1 MTSFIKTV
9 SAAALLAA
17 CGSSQVPPA
26 KFADAQSAI
35 SAADAV
41 GAEHEPRAALHL
53 KMARDQ
59 LNQAQ
64 TLSQNGDDEEASLLV
79 ARSKTDAEMA
89 LMVTR
94 EAAARKE
101 AEHAQREVK
110 SLTPAN

>member
-1 MTSFIKTV
+1 MHSLIKIV

-26 KFADAQSAI
+26 KFADAQSKI

-41 GAEHEPRAALHL
+41 GAAHEPRAALHL

-59 LNQAQ
+59 LGQAQ
-64 TLSQNGDDEEASLLV
+64 QLANDGEDRDAELLI
-79 ARSKTDAEMA
+79 ARAKADAEMA

-94 EAAARKE
+94 EAVARRE
-101 AEHAQREVK
+101 AEHAQNELK
-110 SLTPAN
+110 SLSPAN

>member
-1 MTSFIKTV
+1 MHSFIKIV

-26 KFADAQSAI
+26 KFAEAQSQI

-41 GAEHEPRAALHL
+41 GAAHEPRAALHL

-59 LNQAQ
+59 LTQAQ
-64 TLSQNGDDEEASLLV
+64 KLSNDGEDREAALLI
-79 ARSKTDAEMA
+79 ARSKADAEMA

-94 EAAARKE
+94 EAVARKE
-101 AEHAQREVK
+101 AEHAQKELK
-110 SLTPAN
+110 SLTPTN